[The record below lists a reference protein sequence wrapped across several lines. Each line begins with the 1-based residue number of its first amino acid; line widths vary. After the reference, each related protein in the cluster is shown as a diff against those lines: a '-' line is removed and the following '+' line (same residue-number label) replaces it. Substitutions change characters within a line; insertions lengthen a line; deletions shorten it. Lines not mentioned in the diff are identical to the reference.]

1 MLVSGLWVISSWI
14 IAVLLLANSFTI
26 LINIFDFPPTGIR
39 HLVSFEAATGVL
51 VGLFFIILGV
61 MRYLDFP
68 KRR

>member
-1 MLVSGLWVISSWI
+1 MLVSGLWVIFSWV

-26 LINIFDFPPTGIR
+26 LINIFDFPPTAMR
-39 HLVSFEAATGVL
+39 HLVSFEAAAGAL
-51 VGLFFIILGV
+51 VGILFIIMGV